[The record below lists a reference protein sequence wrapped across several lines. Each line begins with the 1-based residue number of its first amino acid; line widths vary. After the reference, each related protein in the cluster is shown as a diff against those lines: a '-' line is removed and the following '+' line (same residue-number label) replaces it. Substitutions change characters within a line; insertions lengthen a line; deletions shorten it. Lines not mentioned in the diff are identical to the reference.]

1 MTRNLYHPETPLKR
15 KLTEQQEEL
24 LLKIVMTNGGGIN
37 RDNSGYAD
45 SVISGL
51 VRRHLIQGKSG
62 RSWMMVHT
70 RDSLEM
76 ARLMRQATKETVG

>member
-1 MTRNLYHPETPLKR
+1 MPRNLHHPEIPLKR
-15 KLTEQQEEL
+15 KITVQQEEL

-62 RSWMMVHT
+62 HSWMMVHT
-70 RDSLEM
+70 REGLET